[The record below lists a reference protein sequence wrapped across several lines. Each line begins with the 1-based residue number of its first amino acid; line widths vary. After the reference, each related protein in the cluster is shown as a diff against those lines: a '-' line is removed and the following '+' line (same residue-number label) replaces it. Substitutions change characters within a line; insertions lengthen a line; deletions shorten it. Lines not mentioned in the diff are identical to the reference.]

1 MKVLLFD
8 TETTGLPKEFKTSPQ
23 ERPNN
28 WPHIV
33 DIAWILLDTDT
44 NKILQQKSF
53 IIRPDNWTIPLESTA
68 IHGIYHAF
76 ATSYGAPLEDVI
88 KDFFAIDCDMYIAH
102 NIKFDENVIMNAVH
116 WDIGG
121 ASYRF
126 NKPMKCTMNIAKG
139 MCKLPF
145 KNGGHGYKPP
155 KLSEL
160 YEHVFHE
167 KPIQSRL
174 HGAMYDTQL
183 LTKIV
188 KRYEPIR
195 IELGLGVRSSDSING
210 GHSNQNFKDGILY
223 L

>member
-8 TETTGLPKEFKTSPQ
+8 TETTGLPTEYKIAAQQS
-23 ERPNN
+23 PNN

-53 IIRPDNWTIPLESTA
+53 IIRPTNWTIPLESTA
-68 IHGIYHAF
+68 IHGIHHAF
-76 ATSYGAPLEDVI
+76 AVSYGAPLEDVI

-116 WDIGG
+116 WDIDG

-145 KNGGHGYKPP
+145 KNGGRGYKPP

-188 KRYEPIR
+188 KSYEPIR
-195 IELGLGVRSSDSING
+195 SELGLGVRRSDSING
-210 GHSNQNFKDGILY
+210 FENQNFKNGVLY
-223 L
+223 V